1 MKVMFPIAVL
11 VVILSGCSASLV
23 TKQIDLSS
31 EQPASGVTY
40 YLPTQNLQI
49 TVKRSVVTKEK
60 LDAEIAK
67 QQTAVSD
74 QNKKIAEQKALIELS
89 TKKVAAAEGE
99 VKAKLGLNLELE
111 KIDLLMLQQVLLEQK
126 TKLTSLQQSVREL
139 GAKAGMYR
147 DEFTLSS
154 TALQPDLSRIF
165 VANVK
170 KNFWTSETFELK
182 TSPSGLLSSGSGKS
196 EGNVDEIVIAM
207 ANAFGSLK
215 SQSDLAKPFFKT
227 RSLLLGDSTRS
238 DNCSKAEE
246 REFKAEFLFT
256 DDSLIRLGKQ
266 MAGAGFCYDLKWQQE
281 PKELNTYRTLPKEL
295 CKEGCV
301 GGLLYP
307 RQVRV
312 GLNISSHPIN
322 HDQTL
327 YVNVVDQR
335 SLAYVPIDASTFAT
349 NEYDYEFKDGLLV
362 RYKSVTPNEFV
373 GFFSM
378 IPAAAKALVK
388 IPAEML
394 QLKIDY
400 SSKEEGYYKAQK
412 TLLEARL
419 AYEKALE
426 AEQD

>member
-11 VVILSGCSASLV
+11 VVILSGCSASLM

-67 QQTAVSD
+67 QQTVVSD

-111 KIDLLMLQQVLLEQK
+111 KIDLLMLQQALLEQK

-215 SQSDLAKPFFKT
+215 SQSDLGKPF
-227 RSLLLGDSTRS
+227 STRS
-238 DNCSKAEE
+238 PSV
-246 REFKAEFLFT
+246 R
-256 DDSLIRLGKQ
+256 RLG
-266 MAGAGFCYDLKWQQE
+266 
-281 PKELNTYRTLPKEL
+281 T
-295 CKEGCV
+295 
-301 GGLLYP
+301 
-307 RQVRV
+307 VR
-312 GLNISSHPIN
+312 
-322 HDQTL
+322 
-327 YVNVVDQR
+327 
-335 SLAYVPIDASTFAT
+335 
-349 NEYDYEFKDGLLV
+349 
-362 RYKSVTPNEFV
+362 
-373 GFFSM
+373 
-378 IPAAAKALVK
+378 
-388 IPAEML
+388 
-394 QLKIDY
+394 
-400 SSKEEGYYKAQK
+400 
-412 TLLEARL
+412 
-419 AYEKALE
+419 
-426 AEQD
+426 